1 MEATVDQRGRILL
14 PRPLRD
20 RLGLVPGATV
30 DLSLY
35 GDGLHL
41 SPGGRKAR
49 IEEREGVLVAVAGTA
64 VTDDDVL
71 NLLDSIRQ

>member
-1 MEATVDQRGRILL
+1 M
-14 PRPLRD
+14 
-20 RLGLVPGATV
+20 
-30 DLSLY
+30 Y

-49 IEEREGVLVAVAGTA
+49 IEEREGVLVAVADTA